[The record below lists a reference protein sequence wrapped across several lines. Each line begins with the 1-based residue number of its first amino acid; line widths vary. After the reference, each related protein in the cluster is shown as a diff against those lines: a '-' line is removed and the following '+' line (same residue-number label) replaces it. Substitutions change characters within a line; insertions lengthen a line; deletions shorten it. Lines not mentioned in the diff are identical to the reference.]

1 MLMAGNYDD
10 IIDLPHHVS
19 KNRRPMPRESR
30 AAQFAPFSALTGYD
44 ASVKE
49 EARLTGKRLELTE
62 DEERIM
68 NLKMAFLSEKLVDH
82 PTVRV
87 TYFLPDEKKSGGSY
101 VTFSGELNFIDEP
114 NGILVLSGE
123 RSEKIKIPLAD
134 IINVESDALSGTVFD
149 IF

>member
-1 MLMAGNYDD
+1 MSETYND

-30 AAQFAPFSALTGYD
+30 AAQFAPFAALTGYD

-68 NLKMAFLSEKLVDH
+68 NLKMAYLSERLTER

-87 TYFLPDEKKSGGSY
+87 TYFTPDEKKSGGSY
-101 VTFSGELNFIDEP
+101 VSLSGELNFIDEP
-114 NGILVLSGE
+114 GGFLIISGE
-123 RSEKIKIPLAD
+123 HSEKTKVPLAD
-134 IINVESDALSGTVFD
+134 IINVESDLFSLNLFEK
-149 IF
+149 F